1 MPFSVLVGI
10 IFLQE
15 KPNVYSVTG
24 TVIIGIGVLLAVL
37 NKAPA
42 DAETLEI
49 LSAKLDGPFSEALT
63 AHSLTE
69 LSFGED
75 ELGGSQM
82 GESIA
87 EVIEEVQGPPLT
99 EAEWI
104 AHSLVINTNRDGGTD
119 AETAFSPG
127 RRLGAPFSPAPA
139 RSTARSTGRGSFQS
153 ERQREWAGSGTTPPL
168 ASSFPAIAAA
178 RPKSEV

>member
-1 MPFSVLVGI
+1 MSSSLSAAQVPFSVIVGI
-10 IFLQE
+10 IFLGE
-15 KPNVYSVTG
+15 RINEYSGSG
-24 TVIIGIGVLLAVL
+24 TIIIGIGVLLAVL

-42 DAETLEI
+42 EAEQIVEI
-49 LSAKLDGPFSEALT
+49 LSAKLEGPFSEALT
-63 AHSLTE
+63 ARSLTE
-69 LSFGED
+69 LSFADE

-104 AHSLVINTNRDGGTD
+104 AHSLVINTARDGTE

-127 RRLGAPFSPAPA
+127 RRFNPFSPHPRSFAP
-139 RSTARSTGRGSFQS
+139 SQTGR
-153 ERQREWAGSGTTPPL
+153 
-168 ASSFPAIAAA
+168 SSF
-178 RPKSEV
+178 